1 MNRKFWNDVYL
12 KKSPNEVSWFQEVP
26 KKSLELISEINLSPE
41 DSIIDIGGGDSR
53 LVDHLLDHGYRNL
66 TVLDISEAAL
76 DKARSRLQ
84 MQSDKVKFIATDVT
98 KFDPQESYMLWH
110 DRATFHFLTTTQ
122 DIERYLD
129 IANRAVAPG
138 GFLIVSTFSKSG
150 PDKCSGLP
158 ISQYSDT
165 ELKSVFSNYFDNI
178 KCLESTHETPWG
190 TTQDFVFCGFKKR
203 VF

>member
-76 DKARSRLQ
+76 DKARSRLH
-84 MQSDKVKFIATDVT
+84 MQSDKVKFSATDVT

-110 DRATFHFLTTTQ
+110 ERATFHFLTTTQ